1 MFTTAGN
8 TLPTAKTAGSDAG
21 SACAKQDADGVSIK
35 NVARTPI
42 ALPGVAAA
50 VLIWQQVTKP
60 PSYCQPAASASH
72 ILSCSAKR
80 SPTVV
85 PAKAGNISGYCFSH

>member
-1 MFTTAGN
+1 MFTTADN

-35 NVARTPI
+35 NVASTPI

-50 VLIWQQVTKP
+50 ALIWQQVTKP
-60 PSYCQPAASASH
+60 PSDCQPAALASH

-80 SPTVV
+80 SPSSSSCQDW
-85 PAKAGNISGYCFSH
+85 KHLWLLF